1 MLGIQTGTTEASFT
15 NRTQKVEDR
24 ISDVKD
30 MKEEMD
36 TEVKDNV
43 KYEKFLTQNH
53 PGNQGYTMK
62 RINLRI
68 IRIEEGEESKFKSP

>member
-24 ISDVKD
+24 ISDIKD

-36 TEVKDNV
+36 TQVKENV
-43 KYEKFLTQNH
+43 KYENSWHKTSRKTGIYYERLNLKNH
-53 PGNQGYTMK
+53 RSRGRNKIFM
-62 RINLRI
+62 LC
-68 IRIEEGEESKFKSP
+68 

>member
-24 ISDVKD
+24 ISDIKD

-36 TEVKDNV
+36 TEVKENV
-43 KYEKFLTQNH
+43 KYEN
-53 PGNQGYTMK
+53 
-62 RINLRI
+62 
-68 IRIEEGEESKFKSP
+68 S